1 MKESELIKIK
11 KETESLKKVVQHLYV
26 ENQKLID
33 LSYGTIELLK
43 EFSEYKEAVEKLKSQ
58 VVVSDN
64 PHADK
69 IAQNAE
75 GSNTDPLEGKSL
87 GELFKLKAEMS
98 K

>member
-43 EFSEYKEAVEKLKSQ
+43 EFSEYKEAVEKLKEKVEKDDDTGANQGAS
-58 VVVSDN
+58 
-64 PHADK
+64 
-69 IAQNAE
+69 E
-75 GSNTDPLEGKSL
+75 
-87 GELFKLKAEMS
+87 
-98 K
+98 

>member
-43 EFSEYKEAVEKLKSQ
+43 EFSEYKEAVEKLKEKVAKDDDTGANKGAS
-58 VVVSDN
+58 
-64 PHADK
+64 
-69 IAQNAE
+69 E
-75 GSNTDPLEGKSL
+75 
-87 GELFKLKAEMS
+87 
-98 K
+98 

>member
-43 EFSEYKEAVEKLKSQ
+43 EFSEYKEAVEKLKEKVAKDDDTREDQGAS
-58 VVVSDN
+58 
-64 PHADK
+64 
-69 IAQNAE
+69 E
-75 GSNTDPLEGKSL
+75 
-87 GELFKLKAEMS
+87 
-98 K
+98 